1 MKRVIVANGILW
13 LLIGLL
19 TALPPSTT
27 AAAEKKAGTSKNS
40 TTVKKTTKKSGKD
53 EATKFKGRLPA
64 HYGSVVDDKQRKEIY
79 DIQAEYYNKLENLR
93 KDHASQLKALMA
105 DRDEEITDLLTDEQR
120 KKVAKLKADRSKSA
134 KATSKKSSA
143 VKKK

>member
-27 AAAEKKAGTSKNS
+27 PAAEKKAGTSKNS
-40 TTVKKTTKKSGKD
+40 TTAKKTTKKPGKD

>member
-40 TTVKKTTKKSGKD
+40 TTAKKTTKKPGKD
-53 EATKFKGRLPA
+53 EPTKFKGRLPA

-79 DIQAEYYNKLENLR
+79 DVQAEYYKKLENLR
-93 KDHASQLKALMA
+93 K
-105 DRDEEITDLLTDEQR
+105 
-120 KKVAKLKADRSKSA
+120 
-134 KATSKKSSA
+134 
-143 VKKK
+143 